1 MKIRRIKRNDL
12 GFDPIYILI
21 CGGRKL
27 RNNSLDGTLDI
38 GTSNGKQLRSIDL
51 QNNQISDYKEIP
63 GLDLD
68 VM

>member
-1 MKIRRIKRNDL
+1 MELRRTKGNGL
-12 GFDPIYILI
+12 GFDLIYILI

-27 RNNSLDGTLDI
+27 GNNSLNGTLDI
-38 GTSNGKQLRSIDL
+38 GTSNGKQLNFIDL